1 MIEPE
6 ELLQQRLEQ
15 LEAGQPLADC
25 LQGLPERESRILQM
39 IAALKTVPFPEE
51 DAALTAAQ
59 RANVLAAAAMELTM
73 KPTPTTNVTNT
84 TAVPL
89 LDRLRDQLDRL
100 LSRPELATGLA
111 SVLILIGLLVVGVGL
126 SRGRDGRQEQIAAP
140 VESQVAGESPAA
152 GETTPEASVEP
163 GATTAPTSIA
173 GVATSEAVAEGDRPA
188 AEPQVAAT
196 APGHQA
202 FIPITASVLDLNPQT
217 AAVEDVNGLV
227 EIQSGDTWTAVA
239 DVATLVAGQR
249 LRTGQLS
256 GATVT
261 FFDGSQA
268 YLGPETEISIDELDA
283 QRPEDGLRTI
293 AFTQWLGES
302 EHNVEFRNDQGSR
315 YQVNTPGGNGV
326 ARGTRFGV
334 TVTADLLAR
343 FAVSEGRV
351 DVSNL
356 NTTVPVI
363 AGQLTTTMAGRA
375 PAEPVFRISGEGE
388 VSQTGAVWIIAGQ
401 TFQTNE
407 ATRIVGNPQ
416 IGDLVRVEG
425 HLLPDGGRVADRIL
439 LLQRATTNRFRLTG
453 EVEATGGGTWTI
465 AGQSI
470 LVNDSTRIEDG
481 ISVGNTVRVE
491 GVIQPGGALLAERIR
506 LLAEAPG
513 LPFSFTGVVQR
524 IGSDTWRISGQTV
537 AIDENSAIDSGLAVG
552 DVVAVR
558 GRILDDGRWRAQR
571 IERVSDPERTFE
583 LTGVLQGRDPWRV
596 AGITLA
602 TRNWSIIEP
611 GLEVGQ
617 RVRVRG
623 VILPDGTWV
632 ASHIESLD
640 DDDDRHILVFIGIV
654 NSVNP
659 LIINGIPLSF
669 DDNSNDNS
677 RLGDDIRPTTLVKV
691 RVRIVADGRWVI
703 VSVRVINSSFGL
715 GCLTISSVVV
725 SVSASQI
732 NLRHWPA
739 IPLGGAVNVAGDARV
754 NSVVTFPICTHFDG
768 TIIITNI
775 IVIYNSVIIIAPPP
789 AGNQNNNGSFQ
800 PPPPRGNSNGNS
812 NRNHNG

>member
-1 MIEPE
+1 MSNNGSVHMIEPE

-15 LEAGQPLADC
+15 LEAGQPLAAC

-39 IAALKTVPFPEE
+39 IASLKIVPFPEE
-51 DAALTAAQ
+51 DAELVAAQ
-59 RANVLAAAAMELTM
+59 RANVLGAAATELTM
-73 KPTPTTNVTNT
+73 KPTSASDVTNT
-84 TAVPL
+84 TAIPL

-100 LSRPELATGLA
+100 LSRRELATGLA
-111 SVLILIGLLVVGVGL
+111 SVLVLIGLLIVGVGL
-126 SRGRDGRQEQIAAP
+126 SRWRDGRQEQIAVP
-140 VESQVAGESPAA
+140 GESQVAGETVPEAGVEPDTIADPTSLPGVATGEAVADAGSPAA
-152 GETTPEASVEP
+152 DPN
-163 GATTAPTSIA
+163 
-173 GVATSEAVAEGDRPA
+173 
-188 AEPQVAAT
+188 VAAT
-196 APGHQA
+196 TPDHRL
-202 FIPITASVLDLNPQT
+202 FMPFTSNPLDLNPQRAT
-217 AAVEDVNGLV
+217 VEDVNGIV
-227 EIQSGDTWTAVA
+227 EIQTGDAWTV
-239 DVATLVAGQR
+239 VENVTTLAAGQR

-256 GATVT
+256 GATLT
-261 FFDGSQA
+261 FFDGSQT

-283 QRPEDGLRTI
+283 QRPENGFRTI
-293 AFTQWLGES
+293 VLTQWLGES
-302 EHNVEFRNDQGSR
+302 EHSVEFRNDEGSR
-315 YQVNTPGGNGV
+315 YEVKTPGGNGL

-356 NTTVPVI
+356 NATVAVI
-363 AGQLTTTMAGRA
+363 AGQLTTTMAGRP
-375 PAEPVFRISGEGE
+375 PAEPAFRVAGEGE
-388 VSQTGAVWIIAGQ
+388 VSQTGPVWTIAGQ

-425 HLLPDGGRVADRIL
+425 HLLPDGARVADRIL

-453 EVEATGGGTWTI
+453 EVEATGAGAWTI

-470 LVNDSTRIEDG
+470 LVNDNTRIEGG

-491 GVIQPGGALLAERIR
+491 GMIQPGGALQAERIR

-524 IGSDTWRISGQTV
+524 IGANAWRISGQT
-537 AIDENSAIDSGLAVG
+537 ITINENTAIDSGLAAG

-558 GRILDDGRWRAQR
+558 GRILDNGRWRAQR
-571 IERVSDPERTFE
+571 IERVTGPERTFE

-602 TRNWSIIEP
+602 TRNWSVIEP
-611 GLEVGQ
+611 GLDVGD

-632 ASHIESLD
+632 ASHIDSLD
-640 DDDDRHILVFIGIV
+640 DDDDSHILVFVGIV

-659 LIINGIPLSF
+659 LIINGIPLAF
-669 DDNSNDNS
+669 DDNGNDNT
-677 RLGDDIRPTTLVKV
+677 RLDDDIRLNTLVQV
-691 RVRIVADGRWVI
+691 RVRLLADGRWV
-703 VSVRVINSSFGL
+703 VIHIRTIHSGFGL
-715 GCLTISSVVV
+715 GCLTVSSVVV
-725 SVSASQI
+725 SVNASQLV
-732 NLRHWPA
+732 LRHWPA
-739 IPLGGAVNVAGDARV
+739 IPLGNAVNVAGDARV
-754 NSVVTFPICTHFDG
+754 NSVVTFPVCTHFDG

-775 IVIYNSVIIIAPPP
+775 IVIYNSVIIIAPP
-789 AGNQNNNGSFQ
+789 NNNGSF
-800 PPPPRGNSNGNS
+800 PPPPRGNGNS

>member
-15 LEAGQPLADC
+15 LEAGQPLATC
-25 LQGLPERESRILQM
+25 LQGLPERETRILQM

-51 DAALTAAQ
+51 DTELIAAQ
-59 RANVLAAAAMELTM
+59 RANVLGAARTELTM
-73 KPTPTTNVTNT
+73 KPTPVSDVTNT
-84 TAVPL
+84 TAIPL

-100 LSRPELATGLA
+100 LSRRELATGLA
-111 SVLILIGLLVVGVGL
+111 SVLVLIGLLVVGVGL
-126 SRGRDGRQEQIAAP
+126 SRWRDGRQEQIAAP
-140 VESQVAGESPAA
+140 GKSQVAGEGQAA
-152 GETTPEASVEP
+152 GETAPEASVEP
-163 GATTAPTSIA
+163 DATAAPTSVA
-173 GVATSEAVAEGDRPA
+173 GVATGEAVAEAGSPPA
-188 AEPQVAAT
+188 DAEVVAPT
-196 APGHQA
+196 PGQQL
-202 FIPITASVLDLNPQT
+202 FIPFTSNPLILNPQT
-217 AAVEDVNGLV
+217 AAVEEINGLV
-227 EIQSGDTWTAVA
+227 EIQSGDVWTAVA
-239 DVATLVAGQR
+239 EVATLTAGQR

-256 GATVT
+256 GATLT

-268 YLGPETEISIDELDA
+268 FLGPETEISIDELDA

-293 AFTQWLGES
+293 ALTQWLGES
-302 EHNVEFRNDQGSR
+302 EHSVEFRNDQGSR
-315 YQVNTPGGNGV
+315 YQVNTPGGNGL

-334 TVTADLLAR
+334 TVTPDLLAR

-356 NTTVPVI
+356 NATVAVI
-363 AGQLTTTMAGRA
+363 AGQLTTTMAGRP
-375 PAEPVFRISGEGE
+375 PAEPVFRVAGEGE
-388 VSQTGAVWIIAGQ
+388 VSQTGTVWTIAGQ

-416 IGDLVRVEG
+416 VGDLVRVEG

-453 EVEATGGGTWTI
+453 EVEATGAAAWTI

-470 LVNDSTRIEDG
+470 LVNDNTRIEGG
-481 ISVGNTVRVE
+481 IGVGNTVRVE
-491 GVIQPGGALLAERIR
+491 GVIQPGGALQAEHIR

-524 IGSDTWRISGQTV
+524 IDPNTWRISGQTIAV
-537 AIDENSAIDSGLAVG
+537 NENTAIDSGLAVG

-558 GRILDDGRWRAQR
+558 GRILDNGRWRAQR
-571 IERVSDPERTFE
+571 IERVSGPERPFE
-583 LTGVLQGRDPWRV
+583 LTGVLESRDPWRV
-596 AGITLA
+596 GGITLA
-602 TRNWSIIEP
+602 TRNWSVIEP

-632 ASHIESLD
+632 ASYIGSLD
-640 DDDDRHILVFIGIV
+640 DDDGNILVFVGVV

-659 LIINGIPLSF
+659 LIINGIPLVF
-669 DDNSNDNS
+669 DNNGNDNS
-677 RLGDDIRPTTLVKV
+677 RPGDDIRPNTLVQV
-691 RVRIVADGRWVI
+691 RVRLLADGRWVI
-703 VSVRVINSSFGL
+703 VSIRVIHSSFGL
-715 GCLTISSVVV
+715 GCLTVSSVVV
-725 SVSASQI
+725 SVSTSQI
-732 NLRHWPA
+732 VLRHWPA

-754 NSVVTFPICTHFDG
+754 NSVVTFPVCTDFDG

-775 IVIYNSVIIIAPPP
+775 VVIYNSVIIIVPPP
-789 AGNQNNNGSFQ
+789 AGNQNNNGSFR
-800 PPPPRGNSNGNS
+800 PPARGNGNSNGN
-812 NRNHNG
+812 HNG